1 MNSLEQIGFS
11 YRGWT
16 LRNISWKLLGSLG
29 NTQIKRYKDET
40 RTWQNNGVSL
50 LRVLFYT
57 NRVFAVSSLIGSPL
71 LHPLFKITH
80 PCFPICICT
89 VLISSR
95 NKKVIP
101 LQMER
106 GQLRVFA
113 SCLWSKKTY
122 CTYGLTKQLYI
133 IWLSLCRYFPHY
145 APILLFKNWKQVIA
159 KNENFF
165 LI

>member
-1 MNSLEQIGFS
+1 MILEQIGFS

-113 SCLWSKKTY
+113 SCLWSKKKRIVPT
-122 CTYGLTKQLYI
+122 GWQNNYI
-133 IWLSLCRYFPHY
+133 LFGYRYADTSL
-145 APILLFKNWKQVIA
+145 IMLLFCYLKIQNRS
-159 KNENFF
+159 
-165 LI
+165 